1 MNVNALITSTITLEQ
16 QAVYHVGVG
25 RQKSILNRLG
35 WAAFLAA
42 LVLVEIA
49 AGQAPNEAVHASGVE
64 AKINRIMN
72 GLLPGAI
79 IKGQPTP
86 RMTLADRMD
95 YYKVPQV
102 SIAVLDH
109 GQIAWARGYGLAD
122 KEANDPVTPET
133 LFQAASVSKSVTALA
148 ALRLVQQG
156 KLNLDEDVNLKLV
169 SWKVPDNEF
178 TKNEKVTLRRLLSH
192 TAGMTVPSVS
202 GYRAGEYMPTTVQI
216 LNGEKTSNEPVRV
229 DRVPGKEFRYSGGG
243 YVVVQLLL
251 MDVTGKSF
259 PALMHDLIFEPL
271 GMTHST
277 FEAPLPKGLWPEVAQ
292 PYDRARN
299 DWFSYSAMAPAGLWT
314 TPSDLLRFTIEIEK
328 AYAGESKLLSQALAH
343 EMLAYQ
349 SNEIYGLGVALGQ
362 RGHAVRFWHSG
373 SNGGYQCLFE
383 GFPQTGKGLAI
394 MTDGAGGLQLIG
406 EIQRAV
412 AQEYDWPDD
421 RMEEHTLVEIDP
433 SVLRAFTGVYLFG
446 GLFKF
451 IITQD
456 DGNLY
461 VQYGPFGDNPQELFA
476 ESDTRFF
483 MTSRPV
489 VINFRKES
497 DGSIKKARVRNGA
510 EELDGERISDP
521 HPLPLPPPRK

>member
-1 MNVNALITSTITLEQ
+1 
-16 QAVYHVGVG
+16 VG
-25 RQKSILNRLG
+25 RQKSISNLLG
-35 WAAFLAA
+35 WTAWLA
-42 LVLVEIA
+42 VLAVGAIA
-49 AGQAPNEAVHASGVE
+49 AAQTPNVATHESGVD
-64 AKINRIMN
+64 ATINRIVN
-72 GLLPGAI
+72 GLLPAAI

-86 RMTLADRMD
+86 RMTLADRMN
-95 YYKVPQV
+95 YYNVPEM
-102 SIAVLDH
+102 SMAVLDH
-109 GQIAWARGYGLAD
+109 GEVAWARGYGLAD
-122 KEANDPVTPET
+122 KAANNPVTPET

-156 KLNLDEDVNLKLV
+156 KLNLDEDVNIKLV

-192 TAGMTVPSVS
+192 TAGMTVPSVG

-229 DRVPGKEFRYSGGG
+229 DGVPGKEFRYSGGG

-259 PALMHDLIFEPL
+259 PALMHDLVFEPL

-277 FEAPLPKGLWPEVAQ
+277 FEAPLPKSLWPEVAQ

-328 AYAGESKLLSQALAH
+328 AYAGQSKLLSYALAH

-349 SNEIYGLGVALGQ
+349 SDEIYGLGVALGQ

-373 SNGGYQCLFE
+373 ANGGYQCLFE
-383 GFPQTGKGLAI
+383 GYPKTGQGLAI
-394 MTDGAGGLQLIG
+394 MTDGVGGLRLIG

-412 AQEYDWPDD
+412 AQEYNWPDD
-421 RMEEHTLVEIDP
+421 RMEEHTLAKIVP
-433 SVLRAFTGVYLFG
+433 SALRAYTGVYLFG

-456 DGNLY
+456 EGKLY

-483 MTSRPV
+483 MTSQPV
-489 VINFRKES
+489 VIDFQKEA

-510 EELDGERISDP
+510 EELDGERISEA
-521 HPLPLPPPRK
+521 PR

>member
-1 MNVNALITSTITLEQ
+1 MR
-16 QAVYHVGVG
+16 VG
-25 RQKSILNRLG
+25 KSISNLLG
-35 WAAFLAA
+35 WVALLAVLA
-42 LVLVEIA
+42 LVVIA
-49 AGQAPNEAVHASGVE
+49 AGQASNEAVHGSDVDAR
-64 AKINRIMN
+64 INRIVN
-72 GLLPGAI
+72 GLLPAAI

-86 RMTLADRMD
+86 RMTLADRMN
-95 YYKVPQV
+95 YYNAPEV

-109 GQIAWARGYGLAD
+109 GQIDWARGYGLAD
-122 KEANDPVTPET
+122 NVANNPVTPET

-192 TAGMTVPSVS
+192 TAGMTVPSVG

-259 PALMHDLIFEPL
+259 PALMHDLVFEPL
-271 GMTHST
+271 NMTHST
-277 FEAPLPKGLWPEVAQ
+277 FEAPLPKSLWPGVAQ

-314 TPSDLLRFTIEIEK
+314 TPSDLVRFAIEIEK
-328 AYAGESKLLSQALAH
+328 AYAGQSKLLSYALAH

-349 SNEIYGLGVALGQ
+349 SAEIYGLGVALGQ

-373 SNGGYQCLFE
+373 ANGGYQCLFE
-383 GFPQTGKGLAI
+383 GYPQTGQGLAI
-394 MTDGAGGLQLIG
+394 MTDGVGGLRLIG

-412 AQEYDWPDD
+412 AQEYNWPDD
-421 RMEEHTLVEIDP
+421 RIEEHTLAKIDP
-433 SVLRAFTGVYLFG
+433 SALRVYAGVYLFG

-451 IITQD
+451 IITQNE
-456 DGNLY
+456 GKLY

-483 MTSRPV
+483 MTSQLV
-489 VINFRKES
+489 VIDFQKEA
-497 DGSIKKARVRNGA
+497 DGSIKKAKVRNGA
-510 EELDGERISDP
+510 EQLDGERISEA
-521 HPLPLPPPRK
+521 PR